1 MRISRVIAVLT
12 VFVAWGALAQ
22 LTDLDPDWKETD
34 VPPPPAFSRDKL
46 VPVDMPPHV
55 TLKFG
60 VDPATLSITKD
71 GVVRYVMVATSSS
84 GNVNAMY
91 EGIRCLTGEVKVYA
105 RYTSSGQWKAVDNP
119 QWAPLNGNQPSKHAL
134 ALARQGAC
142 EGRSATAASPTAIV
156 QRLKSPA
163 SQERRY

>member
-60 VDPATLSITKD
+60 VDPVTLSITKD
-71 GVVRYVMVATSSS
+71 GVVRYVMVATSSG

-105 RYTSSGQWKAVDNP
+105 RYTSSGQWKTVDNP

-156 QRLKSPA
+156 QRLKNPA